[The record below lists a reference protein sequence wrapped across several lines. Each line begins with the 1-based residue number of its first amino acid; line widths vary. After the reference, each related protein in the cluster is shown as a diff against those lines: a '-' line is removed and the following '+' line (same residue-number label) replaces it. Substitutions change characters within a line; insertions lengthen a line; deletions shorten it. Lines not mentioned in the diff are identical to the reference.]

1 MCSNQLSYLAILN
14 LHRNVCCRGV
24 RRFDG
29 AHYADIGDCRQ
40 PISNKKSDLISVCLF
55 AEQVDLILINYS
67 CLLADV
73 IDNHRITKQIYVN
86 KKLKASINGITC
98 TRILTMVSD

>member
-1 MCSNQLSYLAILN
+1 M
-14 LHRNVCCRGV
+14 
-24 RRFDG
+24 
-29 AHYADIGDCRQ
+29 
-40 PISNKKSDLISVCLF
+40 F

-86 KKLKASINGITC
+86 KKLKASINGINC
-98 TRILTMVSD
+98 TRILMMVSN